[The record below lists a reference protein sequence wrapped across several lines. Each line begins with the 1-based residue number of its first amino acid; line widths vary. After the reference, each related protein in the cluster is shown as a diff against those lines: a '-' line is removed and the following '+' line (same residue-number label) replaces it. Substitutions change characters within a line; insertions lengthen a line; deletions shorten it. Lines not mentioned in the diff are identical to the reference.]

1 MKNKLTIKAARA
13 NINLTQEELA
23 KRVGVSKDT
32 IGKWERGLS
41 FPSVK
46 KIPLLEKALNTKYE
60 NIIFLPNDNA

>member
-1 MKNKLTIKAARA
+1 MKNKLTIKAARV

-41 FPSVK
+41 FPNVK

-60 NIIFLPNDNA
+60 NIIFLPNNNA